1 MLGDGLQA
9 TLLGVRASLE
19 QFPTAVTGVVMS
31 AFYFGLLVGAIYTP
45 RIIDRVGHVRV
56 FGALASIASSAIL
69 LHSLFVTPLVWG
81 ALRLVSGV
89 CFAGLYVVTESWLND
104 RASNETRGQLLSL
117 YMIVTYLGVAGG
129 QLLLNLA
136 DPNGFALFIISSVL
150 ISIALVP
157 LLLSAGPEPRFGK
170 LQVIGMRELLSIS
183 PLGVVGTITAG
194 MAMGALFGIGP
205 VYAEQSGLGIRDI
218 SLFMTAPVVGCLLL
232 QWPVGHL
239 SDRFDRRA
247 VISAV
252 TWTAGL
258 LPVLAL
264 AAAGSTWW
272 LIALMTVFGGLSLP
286 MYAICIAH
294 ANDFLE
300 PEQMV
305 AASGGLVLA
314 GGAGAVLGPLAA
326 SFTMTLIGP
335 AGFLWSLGGCHL
347 ALGLFASYRMIRRR
361 PLAATEPSHY
371 TPATP
376 RASRIALA
384 LTQRLMVRKQDRA

>member
-19 QFPTAVTGVVMS
+19 RFPTAVTGVVMS
-31 AFYFGLLVGAIYTP
+31 AFYFGLLVGAVYTP
-45 RIIDRVGHVRV
+45 RIVGRVGHVRV

-81 ALRLVSGV
+81 TLRLVSGV

-104 RASNETRGQLLSL
+104 RVSNETRGQLLSL

-136 DPNGFALFIISSVL
+136 DPNGFVLFIISSVL

-183 PLGVVGTITAG
+183 PLGVAGTITAG

-239 SDRFDRRA
+239 SDRLDRRA

-264 AAAGSTWW
+264 TAAGSTWW
-272 LIALMTVFGGLSLP
+272 LIALMIVFGGLSLSP
-286 MYAICIAH
+286 VCHLHRPRQRLSRTGADGRRERRTGAGRRGGRG
-294 ANDFLE
+294 AR
-300 PEQMV
+300 
-305 AASGGLVLA
+305 AAGSLLHDDVDRAGGLFMDARRLSP
-314 GGAGAVLGPLAA
+314 GAGPVRLVP
-326 SFTMTLIGP
+326 
-335 AGFLWSLGGCHL
+335 HD
-347 ALGLFASYRMIRRR
+347 
-361 PLAATEPSHY
+361 
-371 TPATP
+371 PATSAC
-376 RASRIALA
+376 RG
-384 LTQRLMVRKQDRA
+384 